1 VLVAASRHTL
11 ETHWRARVIL
21 DDLDSIPQRAAAE
34 KRCAANEPL
43 AALEKARC
51 CHFAAMSL
59 LHGRPIEIPQVPMAR
74 FGRRMHPGQVL
85 REEYMEP
92 MRLDA
97 AGLARALGVAPCQI
111 APVIDDRSPMTSD
124 LALRLALC
132 FRTSPQFWLGLQTAY
147 DLAMAQAQ
155 FGAEI
160 EASVQP
166 LAA

>member
-1 VLVAASRHTL
+1 
-11 ETHWRARVIL
+11 
-21 DDLDSIPQRAAAE
+21 
-34 KRCAANEPL
+34 
-43 AALEKARC
+43 
-51 CHFAAMSL
+51 
-59 LHGRPIEIPQVPMAR
+59 MAR
-74 FGRRMHPGQVL
+74 MGRRMHPGRVL

-97 AGLARALGVAPCQI
+97 QGLAQALGVATWELL
-111 APVIDDRSPMTSD
+111 PVIDVQAPMTSD
-124 LALRLALC
+124 LALRLARC

-160 EASVQP
+160 EARVQP